1 MNNYTL
7 IPDNLVPNEIAKLI
21 IDHIGTISELEALKA
36 KISVMEIVTEG
47 DKYINR
53 EYLEK
58 LYGDR
63 FYIKQGEEE
72 LEFCFD
78 NIRAITVCGKNKLNF
93 YVGEK
98 AYQFIGGKRFN
109 ALKYVNFVFRYKNIK
124 KKERGEEYDEFLG
137 L

>member
-58 LYGDR
+58 LFGW
-63 FYIKQGEEE
+63 
-72 LEFCFD
+72 
-78 NIRAITVCGKNKLNF
+78 N
-93 YVGEK
+93 
-98 AYQFIGGKRFN
+98 
-109 ALKYVNFVFRYKNIK
+109 
-124 KKERGEEYDEFLG
+124 KKEASND
-137 L
+137 